1 MAKIKITNDNNE
13 ELLVNG
19 RMTFKVSK
27 AIDEHGNETMVCLGQ
42 LTTHKYFEEI
52 RRIETDRFI
61 LENVEVTD
69 ETFGTNDFDILYD
82 FQVHNFGWHV
92 KDNYLSDETIKKIE
106 QIEYKNDEGDHYFD
120 MDGGVRNWI

>member
-13 ELLVNG
+13 EILVNG

-27 AIDEHGNETMVCLGQ
+27 AIDENGDDTMICLGQ

-52 RRIETDRFI
+52 KKIETDRFI
-61 LENVEVTD
+61 LENIEVTD

-82 FQVHNFGWHV
+82 FQVHNFGWHI
-92 KDNYLSDETIKKIE
+92 KEDYLSEETIK
-106 QIEYKNDEGDHYFD
+106 QIEENEYVNDEGDKFIELD
-120 MDGGVRNWI
+120 RGERKWI

>member
-1 MAKIKITNDNNE
+1 MAKIKITNENE
-13 ELLVNG
+13 EQVVNG

-27 AIDEHGNETMVCLGQ
+27 AIDENGDETIVCLGQ

-52 RRIETDRFI
+52 SRIETDRFI

-82 FQVHNFGWHV
+82 FQVHNFGWHI
-92 KDNYLSDETIKKIE
+92 KENYLSEETIKTIE
-106 QIEYKNDEGDHYFD
+106 KEEYHNDEGDNYFD
-120 MDGGVRNWI
+120 MSGGVRTWI

>member
-1 MAKIKITNDNNE
+1 MAKIIITNDKNE
-13 ELLVNG
+13 EILVNG

-27 AIDEHGNETMVCLGQ
+27 AIDEDGEETMVCLGQ

-52 RRIETDRFI
+52 KKIETDRFI

-82 FQVHNFGWHV
+82 FQVHNFGWSI
-92 KDNYLSDETIKKIE
+92 KENYLSEETIEKIE
-106 QIEYKNDEGDHYFD
+106 KLEYENDEGDKYKKFD
-120 MDGGVRNWI
+120 RGEIEWI

>member
-1 MAKIKITNDNNE
+1 MAKIKITNDKNE
-13 ELLVNG
+13 EILVNG

-27 AIDEHGNETMVCLGQ
+27 AIDNDGEDLIICLGQ

-52 RRIETDRFI
+52 RKIETDRYI

-82 FQVHNFGWHV
+82 FQVHDFG
-92 KDNYLSDETIKKIE
+92 
-106 QIEYKNDEGDHYFD
+106 
-120 MDGGVRNWI
+120 